1 MQDLTIMSK
10 FKRDRYLEKVRKG
23 VHIFQKPDDGTYLG
37 TLDPESNQGFP
48 LFKTEQEAID
58 YGVGNNKTLKI
69 TLRSDRTQTFWFA
82 YQ

>member
-23 VHIFQKPDDGTYLG
+23 VHIYQQPDGIYFG
-37 TLDPESNQGFP
+37 RLDPQSREGFP